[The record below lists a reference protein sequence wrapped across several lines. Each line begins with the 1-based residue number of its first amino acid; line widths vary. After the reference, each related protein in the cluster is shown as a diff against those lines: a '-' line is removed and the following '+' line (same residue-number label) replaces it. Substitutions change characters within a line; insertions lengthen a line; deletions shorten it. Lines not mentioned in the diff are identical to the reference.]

1 METIKDM
8 VAIEVL
14 TAIQQNPR
22 ITPAEIAEKT
32 GITQQYV
39 RNTLSTLVELH
50 LIETPVRGIYNITE
64 LGEYVLDYLQKE

>member
-39 RNTLSTLVELH
+39 RNILSPLVELQ